1 MKIIILFLI
10 IFISSFIIINRNIE
24 NADFGENINNI
35 TNYINDLQTK
45 IDEWIQNNINNQKII
60 AEKIKKIYF

>member
-60 AEKIKKIYF
+60 AEKINKISF

>member
-35 TNYINDLQTK
+35 NNYITNIQIQ
-45 IDEWIQNNINNQKII
+45 IDEWIQNNRNNQKII
-60 AEKIKKIYF
+60 AEKIDNIFL

>member
-35 TNYINDLQTK
+35 NNYITNIQIQ

-60 AEKIKKIYF
+60 ADKLNNIFL

>member
-45 IDEWIQNNINNQKII
+45 IDEWIQNNKNNQKII
-60 AEKIKKIYF
+60 AEKINKISF